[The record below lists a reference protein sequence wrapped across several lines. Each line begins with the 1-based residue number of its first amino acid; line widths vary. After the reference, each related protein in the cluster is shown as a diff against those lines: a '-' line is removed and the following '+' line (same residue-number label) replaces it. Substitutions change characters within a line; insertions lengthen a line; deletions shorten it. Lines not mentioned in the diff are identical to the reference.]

1 MRRRHPLPR
10 IWLMTDERMGDRL
23 WNALDRLPRGGGVVF
38 RHYSL
43 SLKKRRAL
51 FERVARYARRR
62 GLLLVVAGSDRLGRA
77 DGVHN
82 QPRRGGGIVTW
93 SVHSQ
98 REMAAAT
105 RHGADLVFAS
115 PVFAT
120 RSHPNAAALGP
131 VRLGLMIRGSRMP
144 VVALGG
150 MDTDRF
156 RRLRGLELHGWAGI
170 DAFLGS

>member
-23 WNALDRLPRGGGVVF
+23 WDALDSLPRGGGVVF

-43 SLKKRRAL
+43 PLKKRRAL
-51 FERVARYARRR
+51 FVRIALYARRR
-62 GLLLVVAGSDRLGRA
+62 GLVLVVAGNDRLGRA

-82 QPRRGGGIVTW
+82 QPRRGAGVATR

-98 REMAAAT
+98 RELVVAT

-120 RSHPNAAALGP
+120 RSHPKADALGP
-131 VRLGLMIRGSRMP
+131 VRLAAMIRSSQIP

-150 MDTDRF
+150 MDANRF
-156 RRLRGLELHGWAGI
+156 RRLRGLGLHGWAGI
-170 DAFLGS
+170 DAFL

>member
-23 WNALDRLPRGGGVVF
+23 WNTIERLPRGGGVVF

-43 SLKKRRAL
+43 PSKKRRAL

-62 GLLLVVAGSDRLGRA
+62 RLLLVVAGSDRLGRA

-82 QPRRGGGIVTW
+82 QPRHGDGIVTW

-98 REMAAAT
+98 RELATAT

-115 PVFAT
+115 PVFTT
-120 RSHPNAAALGP
+120 RSHPNANALGP
-131 VRLGLMIRGSRMP
+131 VRLGLMIRSSRMR

-150 MDTDRF
+150 MDRDRF
-156 RRLRGLELHGWAGI
+156 RRLRGLGLHGWAGI
-170 DAFLGS
+170 DAFL